1 MRSVFGNGRLSVVVV
16 ALAVLSGCSV
26 SGLQSV
32 KVEERSLEAGN
43 KISRSVGAAQSSAE
57 VTALKV
63 RPKFKASNASGENLN
78 TEVSVQAK
86 APEVAVSVQ
95 KPATVALLNTA
106 NYQTNSGNLKAAQAS
121 LERALRISPKDPEVY
136 QSLGEVH
143 RQLGEFVQAEQ
154 MVLKGIAVGAG
165 QSVKLRRLWS
175 ALAKIRSQAGDAVGA
190 NKAFAKSQ
198 SY

>member
-1 MRSVFGNGRLSVVVV
+1 MRSVFGNGRLSTVVV

-32 KVEERSLEAGN
+32 KVEDRSLQANN
-43 KISRSVGAAQSSAE
+43 KISPTVGAQQSTAQ
-57 VTALKV
+57 VTAPKV

-78 TEVSVQAK
+78 TEANVQTK
-86 APEVAVSVQ
+86 APEVSVSAQ
-95 KPATVALLNTA
+95 NPATIALLNTA
-106 NYQTNSGNLKAAQAS
+106 NYQVNSGSLRAAQAS

-143 RQLGEFVQAEQ
+143 RQLAEFSQAEQ
-154 MVLKGIAVGAG
+154 MVLKGITVAAG

-190 NKAFAKSQ
+190 NKAFQKSQ